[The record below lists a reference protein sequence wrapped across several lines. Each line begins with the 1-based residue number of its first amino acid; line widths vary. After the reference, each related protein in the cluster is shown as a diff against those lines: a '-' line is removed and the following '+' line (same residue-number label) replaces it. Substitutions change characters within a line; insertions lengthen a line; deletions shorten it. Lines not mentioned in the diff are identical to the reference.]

1 MADDISGPGD
11 KADCGHP
18 NPIWFADN
26 ELWNAVMGGDGATD
40 DPGGVLC
47 PTCFMLKA
55 GEVLRV
61 SRTASKAD
69 SALVGELVPCPFCGD
84 TEPYL
89 EPTGTNFRIACSNPD
104 CAASG
109 PSGPSEG
116 CAVGAW
122 NGAALALNRAAD
134 ALAAL
139 SDRDV
144 VLEEAAKKIDQRA
157 SYHGDQDQG
166 PRRQA
171 AWKEARECAATIR
184 ALKGGVDE

>member
-1 MADDISGPGD
+1 MA
-11 KADCGHP
+11 KV
-18 NPIWFADN
+18 NPIAAHYGEKDLLSFAKKQARIGN
-26 ELWNAVMGGDGATD
+26 YYNAYKALLDHTNDLAATR
-40 DPGGVLC
+40 PA
-47 PTCFMLKA
+47 P
-55 GEVLRV
+55 
-61 SRTASKAD
+61 KAD